1 MHALL
6 FPLSVALAQDAVSLE
21 IIKAGQVGTSQ
32 PGLILKMN
40 QDAAELSVKVDCGG
54 TRAAHDGPARAG
66 QVIRLELSPPPGTH
80 SCKGSLSGVFAD
92 GSEGSMPLSFTVTMH
107 RPMVMTLVPGSLDL
121 NGHALSVSMDRAS
134 SKVEITASGP
144 KGAQVGY
151 GLAPGGGPA
160 NTPIKAEWGQTGG
173 EVIKLHIR
181 AFDTDG
187 FWSELELVPW
197 SYSIPHEDVVF
208 ATNSAE
214 IGAGEEPKLRTAMD
228 DAKGVLDKYGSD
240 VVIKLYVGGHT
251 DTVGDPTH
259 NQQLSLDRAKSIANW
274 FKKAGFP
281 GDIYYQGFG
290 ERDLAVPTADSV
302 DEAKNRRATYT
313 LAAQSPDMPRD
324 VAGMSW
330 VLLR

>member
-1 MHALL
+1 MFFFVLPA
-6 FPLSVALAQDAVSLE
+6 FAQDAITLE
-21 IIKAGQVGTSQ
+21 AVKKGQVGTSI
-32 PGLILKMN
+32 PVFAFVAN
-40 QDAAELSVKVDCGG
+40 QRLDAVDLSFACGG
-54 TRAAHDGPARAG
+54 LSKRWSGAASAG
-66 QVIRLELSPPPGTH
+66 QRVEIPLELGAGSH
-80 SCKGSLSGVFAD
+80 ACKGSLAIVADD
-92 GSEGSMPLSFTVTMH
+92 GSEGSMPLSFTVQVLP
-107 RPMVMTLVPGSLDL
+107 PMQMRLTGAGLEVAERRVTLALD
-121 NGHALSVSMDRAS
+121 RS
-134 SKVEITASGP
+134 SSRVEITAVGP
-144 KGAQVGY
+144 KGVE
-151 GLAPGGGPA
+151 LGGALKPVQAAA
-160 NTPIKAEWGQTGG
+160 NTPITVEWSQQSGD
-173 EVIKLHIR
+173 VMKLRIR
-181 AFDTDG
+181 GFDENGFYTDM
-187 FWSELELVPW
+187 ELSPW
-197 SYSIPHEDVVF
+197 RYSVPHEDVVF
-208 ATNSAE
+208 ATNSSVIEAAE
-214 IGAGEEPKLRTAMD
+214 QPKLDAAMVEVRH
-228 DAKGVLDKYGSD
+228 VLDKYGSD